1 MSEERI
7 QNITSPQPEEQE
19 IDLIEL
25 AQKVWASRKLVFK
38 ACGIA
43 ALVGLVVAFSIPKEY
58 STSVTLAPESGG
70 KSGGGSMGALA
81 AMAGINLGTSSGED
95 ALSPELYP
103 DIVSST
109 PFLIELFD
117 VKVKDQKAKVD
128 TTLYAYLKEEQRSP
142 WWSAIFSA
150 PFKVLGWTLSLF
162 KDEPEEGDAKLDP
175 FRLTRDESAIADA
188 LSKRI
193 SVSVDKKTGVTTL
206 SVTMQDPLI
215 SASLTDTVM
224 HCLQNY
230 ITDYRTN
237 KARHDL
243 AFTEKLYGEA
253 KASYECKPEYNIAEL
268 SRRARA
274 FTE

>member
-103 DIVSST
+103 DIVRCDNLVCYYAGS
-109 PFLIELFD
+109 FD
-117 VKVKDQKAKVD
+117 ICFADG
-128 TTLYAYLKEEQRSP
+128 YR
-142 WWSAIFSA
+142 
-150 PFKVLGWTLSLF
+150 
-162 KDEPEEGDAKLDP
+162 
-175 FRLTRDESAIADA
+175 DA
-188 LSKRI
+188 L
-193 SVSVDKKTGVTTL
+193 
-206 SVTMQDPLI
+206 P
-215 SASLTDTVM
+215 
-224 HCLQNY
+224 
-230 ITDYRTN
+230 
-237 KARHDL
+237 
-243 AFTEKLYGEA
+243 
-253 KASYECKPEYNIAEL
+253 AEL
-268 SRRARA
+268 HHRLSD
-274 FTE
+274 